1 MKNMMTKVDFGKYS
15 IFGILVLLFIASCF
29 LSPNFFSSDNII
41 NILRQ
46 VTVTTILAY
55 GAMMLIIAGQID
67 LSAGSVMA
75 LSGVMATVV
84 YKMFVGAVGAPT
96 ALLIALVFGIVL
108 GVVCNILSAAMVANF
123 GVPAFIATLA
133 MSMVARGAVL
143 LYTGGQNVTQL
154 GDFTWLGQ
162 GQAAFI
168 PIPVIA
174 LIVVTLIVAYYMTQT
189 KFGRSLYAIGGNEMA
204 AQASGISLAK
214 SKYKVFIFNGILVG
228 FAGVLFMSRL
238 NSGQPGAAVG
248 YEMEGITS
256 AIVGG
261 TSFTGG
267 IGTSLGTLA
276 GSLIIGLLNNI
287 MTLTGVQSYVQQIVK
302 GVIIAVAV
310 MWDIRSK
317 QGRKARVILKDSD
330 TPVTTVPTPTGPG
343 ATSGANSGA

>member
-1 MKNMMTKVDFGKYS
+1 MKDTFSKIDLGKYS
-15 IFGILVLLFIASCF
+15 IFAVLILLFIASSF
-29 LSPNFFSSDNII
+29 LSPNFLGSDNII
-41 NILRQ
+41 NIIRQ

-55 GAMMLIIAGQID
+55 GAMMLIISGHID
-67 LSAGSVMA
+67 LSAGSVIA
-75 LSGVMATVV
+75 LTGVMGTVV
-84 YKMFVGAVGAPT
+84 YKGIAPQAGPVVALSVAVLVG
-96 ALLIALVFGIVL
+96 IAI
-108 GVVCNILSAAMVANF
+108 GVAINLLSAVMVANF
-123 GVPAFIATLA
+123 AVPAFIATLA
-133 MSMVARGAVL
+133 MSMVARGTVL

-154 GDFTWLGQ
+154 GEFTWLGQ
-162 GQAAFI
+162 GQLGFL

-174 LIVVTLIVAYYMTQT
+174 LVLITLVVAYFMTQT
-189 KFGRSLYAIGGNEMA
+189 KYGRSLYAMGGNDLA
-204 AQASGISLAK
+204 ARASGISLEK

-267 IGTSLGTLA
+267 IGTTLGTLA

-287 MTLTGVQSYVQQIVK
+287 MTLTGVQSYIQQIVK

-317 QGRKARVILKDSD
+317 QGRKVRVILKEGS
-330 TPVTTVPTPTGPG
+330 TPPPPPTAPVE
-343 ATSGANSGA
+343 SWR

>member
-1 MKNMMTKVDFGKYS
+1 MKNSLTKIDFGKYS
-15 IFGILVLLFIASCF
+15 IFGILVLLFIVSCF
-29 LSPNFFSSDNII
+29 LSPNFLSSDNII

-84 YKMFVGAVGAPT
+84 YKMLAGSMGSAI
-96 ALLIALVFGIVL
+96 ALLVALIVGIIL
-108 GVVCNILSAAMVANF
+108 GVVCNLLSATMVANF

-154 GDFTWLGQ
+154 GDFIWLGQ
-162 GQAAFI
+162 GQAGII

-174 LIVVTLIVAYYMTQT
+174 LIIVTIIVAYYMTQT
-189 KFGRSLYAIGGNEMA
+189 KYGRSLYAIGGNELA
-204 AQASGISLAK
+204 ARASGISLAK

-267 IGTSLGTLA
+267 IGTTLGTLA

-287 MTLTGVQSYVQQIVK
+287 MTLTGVQSYIQQIAK

-317 QGRKARVILKDSD
+317 QGRKTRVILKGDAA
-330 TPVTTVPTPTGPG
+330 PTPTPAPAGTG
-343 ATSGANSGA
+343 M

>member
-1 MKNMMTKVDFGKYS
+1 MKDSLRKFDLGRYS
-15 IFGILVLLFIASCF
+15 IFGILILLFVASSF
-29 LSPNFFSSDNII
+29 LSPNFLGADNII

-55 GAMMLIIAGQID
+55 GAMMLIVSGHID
-67 LSAGSVMA
+67 LSAGSVIA
-75 LSGVMATVV
+75 LTGVAGTLV
-84 YKMFVGAVGAPT
+84 YKAVVNQAGAVV
-96 ALLIALVFGIVL
+96 ALLAAVVVGIVI
-108 GVVCNILSAAMVANF
+108 GVACNVLSAIMVANF
-123 GVPAFIATLA
+123 AVPAFIATLA
-133 MSMVARGAVL
+133 VSMVARGAVL
-143 LYTGGQNVTQL
+143 LRTGGQNVTQL

-162 GQAAFI
+162 GQVGLL

-174 LIVVTLIVAYYMTQT
+174 LVLITIVVAYFMTQT
-189 KFGRSLYAIGGNEMA
+189 KYGRSLYAIGGNELA
-204 AQASGISLAK
+204 ARASGISLAK

-238 NSGQPGAAVG
+238 NSGQPGAGVG

-267 IGTSLGTLA
+267 IGTTLGTLA

-287 MTLTGVQSYVQQIVK
+287 MTLTGVQSYIQQIVK

-317 QGRKARVILKDSD
+317 QGRTVRVILKGDI
-330 TPVTTVPTPTGPG
+330 TPSASAG
-343 ATSGANSGA
+343 AGAVSGQ